1 MKPTEFTVSTA
12 EYVAMAGINPD
23 GLKQHLRDAKVRG
36 RDYLITGNPD
46 CMELYFQKINGRIYF
61 NRAQIE
67 VLVQA

>member
-36 RDYLITGNPD
+36 RDYLITGNP
-46 CMELYFQKINGRIYF
+46 EG
-61 NRAQIE
+61 
-67 VLVQA
+67 VQNYV